1 MKRSAGVLLSGLIAG
16 LLGSSV
22 LVGCSAPSVT
32 GGDTKCKDFLGA
44 DQSTQTEAVSK
55 MLKDEKGADAPSL
68 EITGTRLS
76 VQTWCQSAGTPDSKI
91 KEAPHL

>member
-1 MKRSAGVLLSGLIAG
+1 MKRSTSVLVSGLIAG
-16 LLGSSV
+16 VV
-22 LVGCSAPSVT
+22 LAGCSPSVT
-32 GGDTKCKDFLGA
+32 GGDTTCKDFLAA

-55 MLKDEKGADAPSL
+55 MLKDEKGSDAATL

-76 VQTWCQSAGTPDSKI
+76 VQTFCQTVGTPDSKI

>member
-1 MKRSAGVLLSGLIAG
+1 MKRSAGVLFSGLIAG
-16 LLGSSV
+16 AL
-22 LVGCSAPSVT
+22 LVGCSAPSIT

-44 DQSTQTEAVSK
+44 DQSTQTESVSK

-76 VQTWCQSAGTPDSKI
+76 VQTWCQTAGTPDSKI

>member
-1 MKRSAGVLLSGLIAG
+1 MKRSATVLVSGLIAG
-16 LLGSSV
+16 AV
-22 LVGCSAPSVT
+22 LAGCSPSVT
-32 GGDTKCKDFLGA
+32 GGDTTCKDFLAA

-55 MLKDEKGADAPSL
+55 MLKDEKGSDAATL

-76 VQTWCQSAGTPDSKI
+76 VQTFCQTVGTPDSKI

>member
-1 MKRSAGVLLSGLIAG
+1 MKRSASVWVSGVIAG
-16 LLGSSV
+16 VV
-22 LVGCSAPSVT
+22 LAGCSPSVT
-32 GGDTKCKDFLGA
+32 GGDTKCKDFLSA

-55 MLKDEKGADAPSL
+55 MLKDEKGADAASL

-76 VQTWCQSAGTPDSKI
+76 VQTWCQSLGTPDSKI

>member
-1 MKRSAGVLLSGLIAG
+1 VIAGV
-16 LLGSSV
+16 V
-22 LVGCSAPSVT
+22 LAGCSPSVT
-32 GGDTKCKDFLGA
+32 GGDTKCKNFLSA

-55 MLKDEKGADAPSL
+55 MLKDEKGADAASL

-76 VQTWCQSAGTPDSKI
+76 VQTWCQSLGTPDSKI